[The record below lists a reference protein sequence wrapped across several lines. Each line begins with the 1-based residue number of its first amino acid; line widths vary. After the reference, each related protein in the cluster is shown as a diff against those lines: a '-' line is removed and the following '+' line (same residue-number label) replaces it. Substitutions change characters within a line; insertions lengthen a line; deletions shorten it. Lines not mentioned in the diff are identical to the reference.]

1 MRKLFARVSMI
12 ALLAAAVSAATTA
25 PALAGGA
32 LETLDITAG
41 TPSPIPGQIVAKLVR
56 IFWDPRTIPIK
67 YRMNSTLDP
76 IPNPLGAPFLSRAA
90 AQAELQNGFNA
101 WNAIPTSYIDMRIS
115 GTVANPGTRG
125 FDMINEL
132 TFRTTAG
139 FTAIASSPSVS
150 LIADEN
156 LTNGTDLD
164 GDGDSDVSSAI
175 TTSNDVDGDGDIE
188 MPAGFYKAGTI
199 LENDIQFNT
208 KTTNGF
214 RFTVDPAAADT
225 NTRSVDLLCVAIH
238 EEGHSHGLSH
248 VLDNQISATDGSA
261 TTMYPF
267 IDTGDPAAELT
278 QRTLGTDDI
287 AWSSYFYPEG
297 TANSGPPSLQAGDVP
312 FKLVY
317 GLIKGSVQHGEFNEP
332 VAGASVSATNAIGN
346 TFFSAGFSGTTQ
358 VSYDPN
364 TGEIF
369 LVDPAFNIINGN
381 YVVPVK
387 LGLWK
392 VGLEATDGFPVSS
405 ASISLTAQ
413 IGDLFGQQNFNEEFW
428 DGPLERAVELQPG
441 LAIPVPVIPS
451 QTVSNI
457 DLVTNAQ
464 TEIAN
469 FGSLDFVGFTGS
481 APGTYY
487 AVRIPA
493 SDIAAFH
500 PGQLIQIQ
508 EGLFHTFVLDAS
520 VVPVYAEATL
530 AKGTVSGSTA
540 SIDLAHPLAKTNGFI
555 GQDNDFAPFYFPAPL
570 LLGGVVR
577 AGIQSGNIQN
587 LFLVLRIPTTTPF
600 PGVSGLPPLIG
611 LDGGVAAN
619 DAPIF
624 GYSYTSTDGVTFN
637 QVTNFNFRFALVLAE
652 KP

>member
-1 MRKLFARVSMI
+1 MRKLFARASLIV
-12 ALLAAAVSAATTA
+12 LLAAAVGTA

-41 TPSPIPGQIVAKLVR
+41 TPSPVPGQIVAKLVR
-56 IFWDPRTIPIK
+56 IFWDPRTIPVK
-67 YRMNSTLDP
+67 YRVNNTLDP
-76 IPNPLGAPFLSRAA
+76 IPNPLGAPFLSLASA
-90 AQAELQNGFNA
+90 TTALQSGFNS
-101 WNAIPTSYIDMRIS
+101 WNAIPTSYIDMRIA
-115 GTVANPGTRG
+115 GQVANPGLVG
-125 FDMINEL
+125 FDTINEL
-132 TFRTTAG
+132 SFRTSAG

-175 TTSNDVDGDGDIE
+175 TSSSDVDGDGDIE
-188 MPAGFYKAGTI
+188 IPAGFYKAGTI
-199 LENDIQFNT
+199 LDNDIQFNT
-208 KTTNGF
+208 KTSNGF
-214 RFTVDPAAADT
+214 RFTVADADADT

-248 VLDNQISATDGSA
+248 TLDNQISATDGTG

-267 IDTGDPAAELT
+267 IDTGDPAAELA

-297 TANSGPPSLQAGDVP
+297 TANSGPPALQPGDVP

-317 GLIKGSVQHGEFNEP
+317 GLIKGNVQHGEFNEP
-332 VAGASVSATNAIGN
+332 VAGASVSARNAIGDA
-346 TFFSAGFSGTTQ
+346 FFSAGFSGTTQ
-358 VSYDPN
+358 LSYDPS
-364 TGEIF
+364 TGGIF
-369 LVDPAFNIINGN
+369 LVDPSFNIIDGK
-381 YVVPVK
+381 YVLPVK

-405 ASISLTAQ
+405 GSISLTAQ

-428 DGPLERAVELQPG
+428 DGPLEGAVELQPG
-441 LAIPVPVIPS
+441 LAIPVAGVPS
-451 QTVSNI
+451 VTINNI
-457 DLVTNAQ
+457 DFVTNKQ

-487 AVRIPA
+487 AVRFPA

-508 EGLFHTFVLDAS
+508 EGLFHTFVTDAS
-520 VVPVYAEATL
+520 VVPTYAEATL
-530 AKGTVSGSTA
+530 ATGTVSGSTA

-570 LLGGVVR
+570 ALGAVVR
-577 AGIQSGNIQN
+577 AGIQAGRIQN
-587 LFLVLRIPTTTPF
+587 LFLVLRVPTTSPF
-600 PGVSGLPPLIG
+600 PGVSGVPPLIG

>member
-1 MRKLFARVSMI
+1 MRKLFARASMI
-12 ALLAAAVSAATTA
+12 VLLAAAVGTA

-56 IFWDPRTIPIK
+56 IFWDPRTIPVK
-67 YRMNSTLDP
+67 YKMNNTLDP
-76 IPNPLGAPFLSRAA
+76 IPNPLGAPFLSVAA

-101 WNAIPTSYIDMRIS
+101 WNAIPTSYIDMRIT
-115 GTVANPGTRG
+115 GTVANPGVRG

-150 LIADEN
+150 LIDDEN

-175 TTSNDVDGDGDIE
+175 TTSADVDGDGDIE

-225 NTRSVDLLCVAIH
+225 VTRSVDLLCVAIH

-248 VLDNQISATDGSA
+248 VLDNQISATDGTG

-267 IDTGDPAAELT
+267 IDTGDPAAELS

-297 TANSGPPSLQAGDVP
+297 TASSGPAALQPGDVK
-312 FKLVY
+312 FSLVY
-317 GLIKGSVQHGEFNEP
+317 GLIKGAVRHGVLNEP

-346 TFFSAGFSGTTQ
+346 SFFSSGFSGTTQ
-358 VSYDPN
+358 VSYDPA
-364 TGEIF
+364 TGGLF
-369 LVDPAFNIINGN
+369 LVDPAFDIINGN
-381 YVVPVK
+381 YVIPVK

-392 VGLEATDGFPVSS
+392 VGMEATDGFPVSS
-405 ASISLTAQ
+405 GSISLTAQ
-413 IGDLFGQQNFNEEFW
+413 IGDIFGQQNFNEEFW
-428 DGPLERAVELQPG
+428 DGPLEGAVELQPG
-441 LAIPVPVIPS
+441 LAIPVAGIPGV
-451 QTVSNI
+451 TVNNI
-457 DLVTNAQ
+457 NLVTNDQ
-464 TEIAN
+464 TNIAN

-481 APGTYY
+481 TPGTYY

-493 SDIAAFH
+493 SDISAFN

-530 AKGTVSGSTA
+530 ATGTVSGVGGATA
-540 SIDLAHPLAKTNGFI
+540 TIDLAHPLAKTNGFI

-570 LLGGVVR
+570 LLGAAVR
-577 AGIQSGNIQN
+577 AGIQSGHIQN
-587 LFLVLRIPTTTPF
+587 LFLVLRVPTTTPF
-600 PGVSGLPPLIG
+600 PGVSAAPPLIG

-624 GYSYTSTDGVTFN
+624 GYSYTSTDGAAFN
-637 QVTNFNFRFALVLAE
+637 QVTNFNFRFALVLAA